1 LDIPSLRNSR
11 AEKKSKRR
19 LKNEQEEKGEGMEV
33 WSVGKC
39 DVLGANQ
46 GHVSWRA
53 VIDITVIL

>member
-53 VIDITVIL
+53 VIL